1 MLPALRISG
10 YDLQELIHQGT
21 NTVIYRAVSLTN
33 RQPAILKVLNT
44 EYPTLEQITRLK
56 HEYQITAYL
65 DCEHTVKVD
74 RLETHPNCLVL
85 VLEDF
90 GGISLKQWMARAGN
104 ASSSIFAMRD
114 TQSLAGG
121 GPSAAIRTTAV
132 QAATARY
139 QLPIAH
145 FLNIA
150 VQLAKALVFIHQN
163 QIIHKDIKPDNIIIN
178 PETKQVKIADFS
190 IASRLNKET
199 PNLKNPDRL
208 EGTLAYMSPE
218 QTGRMNR
225 GVDYRS
231 DFYSL
236 GVSFYELLTGKLP
249 FRSSE
254 PLQLVHCH
262 IAKQP
267 IPLQELNPKI
277 PEVLAQIVTKLMA
290 KNAED
295 RYQSAAGLLADL
307 ERCQNQIENSGT
319 ISNFIPGQLDAMSQ
333 LLIPQKLYGREEQ
346 IEQLLQA
353 FDRVSDG
360 SGEIVLVGGYSGI
373 GKSALVHEI
382 LRNLTRQRGYLISG
396 KFDQFKRNVPYT
408 CFNQAMRSLVQQIL
422 TESQDR
428 IDLWREKLLQVLE
441 ANAGI
446 AIEAIPELELIL
458 GPQPEVPELGA
469 IESQNRFNRVMQQ
482 FLRAIATA
490 EHPLVMFLDDCQW
503 IDAATVNLYQQ
514 SCLKKIPY
522 LLVIVAYR
530 DNEISP
536 THPFMLANEAMRAA
550 GVPMTAITLQP
561 LAIGR
566 ATQLVAESFN
576 CAAASATPLANL
588 LVEKTDGNP
597 FFLKQMLKYLHHKG
611 WLRFNPQAA
620 HWQWDIKHIER
631 QDISENVVDL
641 MVKRIQSLSTST
653 QRVLQL
659 AACIDNQFSLDLLSV
674 ASGQSWTQTA
684 QDLWEAL
691 QVGLI
696 LPVGNTYR
704 IPQVFE
710 PEELEKLGK
719 TARQVCYKFM
729 HDRVQQ
735 AAYAMIPDAEKA
747 PVHLAIGRL
756 LLHGSSKAQRQERIF
771 DIVNH
776 LNFAGG
782 LICELSQRYELAQL
796 NLQAGKTAKAA
807 SAFETALSFFQS
819 GCNSLPPQ
827 SWEDN
832 YALTWALHFEL
843 GEAEYLNG
851 ENDAALVILDGI
863 LPQTRT
869 LLERCRVN
877 ELKMTCLRMKNDLP
891 AAYRL
896 GIDTLQFLGIEF
908 EAYPDDEYLLREL
921 AKTKRMIGDP
931 LRGLRQRPIADLAD
945 LPEFTDPLQL
955 AAHRILKELFPI
967 AFLTSRNAQ
976 FLCAMKLVQAT
987 IEHGNCR
994 ISAFGYILYAFTL
1007 IVKYGEIEQ
1016 GCEAGELGLNLYE
1029 RWDAKELGAYI
1040 LLVWGALT
1048 LHHIKYIDESKVFIL
1063 KAFNSGLETGAYQ
1076 WSGYAAVN
1084 YLWFSFFGNE
1094 SLQKSAD
1101 IIDEYIPVLEKR
1113 DRNML
1118 AYFFLNKQAI
1128 YQLTCP
1134 ADTAE
1139 NLPSF
1144 IDEQSLLE
1152 FAEASADLT
1161 TSFMVY
1167 LYRLARANWFGE
1179 VDRALEYANIGA
1191 KFLAGAVGTFLSPV
1205 FCFHRAIALAAACT
1219 NASEGDREIYLEQL
1233 NISLEELREFAKNC
1247 PANYQHKY
1255 LAIRAQ
1261 AARLSGQNYEA
1272 SECYDSAI
1280 ALAIEN
1286 GFIQDAALVNELA
1299 ARFYLSQNRL
1309 IFVKNYL
1316 NDARVCYIQWGA
1328 TAKVRQL
1335 EQYYSNLFPEAV
1347 ESRIAATVTA
1357 STSSHANILDLATVI
1372 KASGAIYSEIV
1383 LEKLLKKLLHIILEN
1398 AGAQKGCIILER
1410 EGLLFVEVS
1419 DTNQHDSATFQESM
1433 RVEKSSD
1440 VPISLVKYVART
1452 QQPLVLSDA
1461 SRETIYQA
1469 DTYIQNCQPKSVLCA
1484 PILYQSKLI
1493 GIVYLENNLA
1503 AGAFTRDRLELLQ
1516 LLTAQAAIAIENARL
1531 YAREQHKSRQLAES
1545 LESLQQFQG
1554 EVLQKEQQYRSIFE
1568 TVADGLSLIDLDSGK
1583 VIAANPALCQI
1594 FGYSQ
1599 EEFVHLNPPDYILPE
1614 YLHLFAEFQQTVIKR
1629 QEFNCQAVIQRKD
1642 GTLCDIEI
1650 KSNFFEYGGKPHAL
1664 VINRDISDRKRAE
1677 KALQTSQVQLRQ
1689 KAEDLEAI
1697 LVQLQQTQAQL
1708 VQTEKISQLGQLVA
1722 GVAHEVNNPV
1732 SFISGNLHHAKDYI
1746 SDLISL
1752 VQVYQDNFPEP
1763 GQQVLDEIEAIEL
1776 DYLVEDLP
1784 KMIDSMRLGTE
1795 RIRDIMQSLRN
1806 YSRSD
1811 GIEKKSANIHEGIDT
1826 TLMILSHRLKA
1837 SGDRPAIK
1845 VIKNYGELPNI
1856 ECYPGQLNQ
1865 VFMNLI
1871 ANAIDA
1877 LEESN
1882 LGKTY
1887 KQIESNPN
1895 VITISTSADNSSGK
1909 QINRTVKIRISD
1921 NGIGMSKH
1929 IKEKLFTPFFTT
1941 KAEGKGTGLGLP
1953 ICHDIVTKKH
1963 RGSLEC
1969 FSSPGRGTEF
1979 AIALPVRSI

>member
-10 YDLQELIHQGT
+10 YDLQEIIHQGT
-21 NTVIYRAVSLTN
+21 NTAIYRAVSLTN
-33 RQPAILKVLNT
+33 GQPAILKVLNT

-56 HEYQITAYL
+56 HEYQIAVYL
-65 DCEHTVKVD
+65 DCQYTVKVD

-90 GGISLKQWMARAGN
+90 GGISLKQWMAKAGN
-104 ASSSIFAMRD
+104 ACRISAMCD
-114 TQSLAGG
+114 TKTLAGG
-121 GPSAAIRTTAV
+121 GQSAGIDTTVV
-132 QAATARY
+132 QAATASY
-139 QLPIAH
+139 QLSIAQ

-150 VQLAKALVFIHQN
+150 IQLAKALVFLHQN
-163 QIIHKDIKPDNIIIN
+163 QIIHKDIKPANVIVN
-178 PETKQVKIADFS
+178 AETNRVKLADFS

-225 GVDYRS
+225 DVDYRS

-236 GVSFYELLTGKLP
+236 GVTFYELLTGKLP
-249 FRSSE
+249 FRSTD
-254 PLQLVHCH
+254 PLELVHCH

-267 IPLQELNPKI
+267 IAIPQLNPQI
-277 PEVLAQIVTKLMA
+277 PQVLAEIVEKLMA

-307 ERCQNQIENSGT
+307 ERCQNQIENLGT
-319 ISNFIPGQLDAMSQ
+319 IDNFIPGQLEAMSQ

-346 IEQLLQA
+346 IKQLLQA
-353 FDRVSDG
+353 FDRVSKG
-360 SGEIVLVGGYSGI
+360 SGEIVSVGGYSGI

-382 LRNLTRQRGYLISG
+382 IRNLTRQRGYLVSG
-396 KFDQFKRNVPYT
+396 KFDQLKRNVPYA
-408 CFNQAMRSLVQQIL
+408 CFNQAMRSWVQHIL
-422 TESQDR
+422 TESQSQ
-428 IDLWREKLLQVLE
+428 IDLWREKLLDVLNV
-441 ANAGI
+441 NAKV

-458 GPQPEVPELGA
+458 GPQPDVPELGP

-482 FLRAIATA
+482 FVQAIASA

-503 IDAATVNLYQQ
+503 IDAATVNMYEQN
-514 SCLKKIPY
+514 CLGKMPY

-530 DNEISP
+530 DNEVSP
-536 THPFMLANEAMRAA
+536 MHPFMLANEAIRGA
-550 GVPMTAITLQP
+550 GVPMTAITLKP
-561 LAIGR
+561 LAIDC
-566 ATQLVAESFN
+566 ATQLIAETLS
-576 CAAASATPLANL
+576 CPAETATPLANL
-588 LVEKTDGNP
+588 LLQKTDGNP
-597 FFLKQMLKYLHHKG
+597 FFLKQLLKYLHQKS
-611 WLRFNPQAA
+611 WLRFDPQAA
-620 HWQWDIKHIER
+620 EWQWDIQHIES
-631 QDISENVVDL
+631 QGISENVVDL
-641 MVKRIQSLSTST
+641 MVNKIQILSTAT
-653 QRVLQL
+653 QRILQL
-659 AACIDNQFSLDLLSV
+659 AACIDNQFSLDILSV
-674 ASGQSWTQTA
+674 ASGKSWSQTA

-719 TARQVCYKFM
+719 TAPDVCYKFM

-735 AAYAMIPDAEKA
+735 AAYAMIPDADKES
-747 PVHLAIGRL
+747 VHLAIGRL
-756 LLHGSSKAQRQERIF
+756 LLQGSSEGERQERIF

-776 LNFAGG
+776 LNFARG
-782 LICELSQRYELAQL
+782 LICELNQLYELAEL
-796 NLQAGKTAKAA
+796 NLQAGKTAASA
-807 SAFETALSFFQS
+807 SAFETALTFFQS
-819 GCNSLPPQ
+819 GCNSLPAQ

-832 YALTWALHFEL
+832 YALTWALHLAL

-851 ENDAALVILDGI
+851 KNDEALVIFDLI
-863 LPQTRT
+863 LPKTRT
-869 LLERCRVN
+869 LLERCQVN

-896 GIDTLQFLGIEF
+896 GIETLQLLGIEF
-908 EAYPDDEYLLREL
+908 EAYPDDAYLLREL
-921 AKTKRMIGDP
+921 AKTKAMIGES
-931 LRGLRQRPIADLAD
+931 IADLAD
-945 LPEFTDPLQL
+945 LPTLTDPLQL
-955 AAHRILKELFPI
+955 AAHRILKELYPI
-967 AFLTSRNAQ
+967 AYFTSPNAP

-994 ISAFGYILYAFTL
+994 ISAFGYIVYSFTL
-1007 IVKYGEIEQ
+1007 IVKYGEIDT
-1016 GCEAGELGLNLYE
+1016 GCTVGELGLNLYE
-1029 RWDAKELGAYI
+1029 CWDAKELGACI
-1040 LLVWGALT
+1040 FVTWGALT
-1048 LHHIKYIDESKVFIL
+1048 LHHIKYIDESKLFLI
-1063 KAFNSGLETGAYQ
+1063 KSFNSGLETGAYQ
-1076 WSGYAAVN
+1076 WSGYAAAN
-1084 YLWFSFFGNE
+1084 YLVICFFGNE
-1094 SLQKSAD
+1094 TLQKSAA
-1101 IIDEYIPVLEKR
+1101 IIDEFLPVLEKI

-1118 AYFFLNKQAI
+1118 AYFLLNKQAI

-1134 ADTAE
+1134 ADTAV
-1139 NLPSF
+1139 NPPSF

-1152 FAEASADLT
+1152 LAEASADLGA
-1161 TSFMVY
+1161 SFTVY
-1167 LYRLARANWFGE
+1167 LYRLTVANWFGE
-1179 VDRALEYANIGA
+1179 VDIALEYANIGA
-1191 KFLAGAVGTFLSPV
+1191 EFLAFATGGFSTPV
-1205 FCFHRAIALAAACT
+1205 FRFHRAIALAAAYT
-1219 NASEGDREIYLEQL
+1219 NATEDDRQIYLEQL
-1233 NISLEELREFAKNC
+1233 NIDLEELGEFAKNC
-1247 PANYQHKY
+1247 PANYEHKY
-1255 LAIRAQ
+1255 LAIRAE
-1261 AARLSGQNYEA
+1261 AARLSGQKYEA

-1280 ALAIEN
+1280 ARAIEN
-1286 GFIQDAALVNELA
+1286 RFIQDAALVNELA

-1309 IFVKNYL
+1309 IFAKNYL
-1316 NDARVCYIQWGA
+1316 NDARVCYLQWGA

-1347 ESRIAATVTA
+1347 ESRIAVTLTA
-1357 STSSHANILDLATVI
+1357 STSSHTNILDVATVI
-1372 KASGAIYSEIV
+1372 KAYQAIYSEIV

-1410 EGLLFVEVS
+1410 SGQLFVEVS
-1419 DTNQHDSATFQESM
+1419 DTNENNSATFQES
-1433 RVEKSSD
+1433 RLVEDSCD
-1440 VPISLVKYVART
+1440 LPISIVKYVGIS
-1452 QQPLVLSDA
+1452 QQSLVLSDA
-1461 SRETIYQA
+1461 SIETIYQA

-1503 AGAFTRDRLELLQ
+1503 RGAFTRDRLELLQ

-1531 YAREQHKSRQLAES
+1531 YGREQHKSRQLAES
-1545 LESLQQFQG
+1545 LQSLQQFQV
-1554 EVLQKEQQYRSIFE
+1554 ELLQKEQQYRSIFE
-1568 TVADGLSLIDLDSGK
+1568 TVADGLSLIDLNSGK
-1583 VIAANPALCQI
+1583 VIAANPSLCQI

-1599 EEFVHLNPPDYILPE
+1599 EEFLHLSPPDYMVPE
-1614 YLHLFAEFQQTVIKR
+1614 YLHLFAEFQQTVSR
-1629 QEFNCQAVIQRKD
+1629 HQEFTCQAVIQRKD
-1642 GTLCDIEI
+1642 GTLCDLEV
-1650 KSNFFEYGGKPHAL
+1650 KANFFEYGGQPHAL

-1677 KALQTSQVQLRQ
+1677 TALQTSEAQLRQ

-1697 LVQLQQTQAQL
+1697 LAQLQHTQAQL

-1732 SFISGNLHHAKDYI
+1732 SFISGNLHHATDYI

-1763 GQQVLDEIEAIEL
+1763 GQQVLNEIEAIEL
-1776 DYLVEDLP
+1776 EYLVEDLP
-1784 KMIDSMRLGTE
+1784 KMIESMKLGTD

-1806 YSRSD
+1806 YSRTD

-1837 SGDRPAIK
+1837 SANRPTIK

-1865 VFMNLI
+1865 VFMNLL

-1882 LGKTY
+1882 FGKTY

-1895 VITISTSADNSSGK
+1895 LITISTSVAHSSETVTNS
-1909 QINRTVKIRISD
+1909 TVKIRIVD
-1921 NGIGMSKH
+1921 NGIGMPEH
-1929 IKEKLFTPFFTT
+1929 IKDQLFLPFFTT

-1963 RGSLEC
+1963 GGSLEC
-1969 FSSPGRGTEF
+1969 FSAPGRGTEF
-1979 AIALPVRSI
+1979 AIAIPVRSSSNNND

>member
-21 NTVIYRAVSLTN
+21 NTVIYRAVSLTS

-56 HEYQITAYL
+56 HEYQIAAYL
-65 DCEHTVKVD
+65 DCEHAVKVD

-90 GGISLKQWMARAGN
+90 GGISLKQWMARAQN
-104 ASSSIFAMRD
+104 AASSTSPMLE
-114 TQSLAGG
+114 TQPPDCGQNV
-121 GPSAAIRTTAV
+121 TA
-132 QAATARY
+132 AATAPY
-139 QLPIAH
+139 QLPIAQ
-145 FLNIA
+145 FLNITI
-150 VQLAKALVFIHQN
+150 QLAKALVFLHHN
-163 QIIHKDIKPDNIIIN
+163 QIIHKDIKPANVIIN
-178 PETKQVKIADFS
+178 PETMQVKIADFS

-199 PNLKNPDRL
+199 ARLKNPDRL

-225 GVDYRS
+225 AVDYRS

-236 GVSFYELLTGKLP
+236 GVTFYELLTGKLP
-249 FRSSE
+249 FNSSD
-254 PLQLVHCH
+254 PLELVHCH

-267 IPLQELNPKI
+267 IPLQQLNPQTPQI
-277 PEVLAQIVTKLMA
+277 LAEIAEKLMA

-295 RYQSAAGLLADL
+295 RYHSAAGLLADL
-307 ERCQNQIENSGT
+307 EQCQKQNLSQGT
-319 ISNFIPGQLDAMSQ
+319 ISKFTLGQLDAMSR
-333 LLIPQKLYGREEQ
+333 LLIPQKLYGRETQ
-346 IEQLLQA
+346 IAELLQA
-353 FDRVSDG
+353 FDRASKG

-382 LRNLTRQRGYLISG
+382 LPYLTRQRGYLISG
-396 KFDQFKRNVPYT
+396 KFDQFKRNVPYA
-408 CFNQAMRSLVQQIL
+408 CFNQALRSLVQQIL
-422 TESQDR
+422 TESQSQ
-428 IDLWREKLLQVLE
+428 IELWREKLLDVLD

-446 AIEAIPELELIL
+446 AIEAISELEFIL
-458 GPQPEVPELGA
+458 GPQPDVPELGP

-482 FLRAIATA
+482 FLQAVATA

-503 IDAATVNLYQQ
+503 IDAATVKMYEQNFLE
-514 SCLKKIPY
+514 KIPY

-530 DNEISP
+530 DNEVSP
-536 THPFMLANEAMRAA
+536 THPFMLANETIRAA
-550 GVPMTAITLQP
+550 KVPMTAITLEP
-561 LAIGR
+561 LTINF
-566 ATQLVAESFN
+566 ATQLVAETLN
-576 CAAASATPLANL
+576 CVAEKALPLANF
-588 LVEKTDGNP
+588 LVKRTDGNP
-597 FFLKQMLKYLHHKG
+597 FFLKQTLKYLHQRG

-620 HWQWDIKHIER
+620 EWQWDIKYIER

-641 MVKRIQSLSTST
+641 MVNKIQSLSTAT
-653 QRVLQL
+653 QRILQL
-659 AACIDNQFSLDLLSV
+659 AACTDNQFSLDVLSA
-674 ASGQSWTQTA
+674 ASGQSWTETA

-696 LPVGNTYR
+696 LPVGNSYR

-710 PEELEKLGK
+710 AEELHKLGK
-719 TARQVCYKFM
+719 TAGDVCYKFM

-735 AAYAMIPDAEKA
+735 AACAMIPDAQKA
-747 PVHLAIGRL
+747 PVHLAIGRWL
-756 LLHGSSKAQRQERIF
+756 LLSSSEAQRQERIF

-782 LICELSQRYELAQL
+782 LICESNEKYELAEL
-796 NLQAGKTAKAA
+796 NLQAGKTAKAT

-819 GCNSLPPQ
+819 GCNILPAE

-832 YALTWALHFEL
+832 YELTWALYFQL

-851 ENDAALVILDGI
+851 KNDEGLAILDLI
-863 LPQTRT
+863 LPRTRT
-869 LLERCRVN
+869 LLEQCRVN
-877 ELKMTCLRMKNDLP
+877 ELKMICLRMKNDLR
-891 AAYRL
+891 AAYQL
-896 GIDTLQFLGIEF
+896 GIETLSSLGIEF
-908 EAYPDDEYLLREL
+908 EPYPDDEYLLREL
-921 AKTKRMIGDP
+921 AKTKEMIGES
-931 LRGLRQRPIADLAD
+931 IADLAN
-945 LPEFTDPLQL
+945 LPTLTDPLQL
-955 AAHRILKELFPI
+955 FAHRILKEIFPL
-967 AFLTSRNAQ
+967 AFLTNSNAH

-987 IEHGNCR
+987 VEHGNCR
-994 ISAFGYILYAFTL
+994 ISAFGYVLYAFTL
-1007 IVKYGEIEQ
+1007 IVKYGEIEA
-1016 GCEAGELGLNLYE
+1016 GLVAGELGLNLYK

-1040 LLVWGALT
+1040 LQTWGALT
-1048 LHHIKYIDESKVFIL
+1048 LHHIKYIDECKLFII
-1063 KAFNSGLETGAYQ
+1063 KAFNIGLQTGAYQ
-1076 WSGYAAVN
+1076 WSGYAATN
-1084 YLWFSFFGNE
+1084 YLVIAFFGNE
-1094 SLQKSAD
+1094 SLQKTAET
-1101 IIDEYIPVLEKR
+1101 IDQFIPVLAKI

-1118 AYFFLNKQAI
+1118 AYFLLNKSAI

-1134 ADTAE
+1134 AESAE
-1139 NLPSF
+1139 NPPNF

-1152 FAEASADLT
+1152 FAEASADFTTAFTVYIYKLT
-1161 TSFMVY
+1161 
-1167 LYRLARANWFGE
+1167 AANWFGE
-1179 VDRALEYANIGA
+1179 VDRALEYANTGV
-1191 KFLAGAVGTFLSPV
+1191 KFLAAVAGTFLSPV
-1205 FCFHRAIALAAACT
+1205 FRFHRALALAAAWT
-1219 NASEGDREIYLEQL
+1219 NASEGDRQLYLKQL
-1233 NISLEELREFAKNC
+1233 SISLEELGEFAKNC

-1255 LAIRAQ
+1255 LAIRAE
-1261 AARLSGQNYEA
+1261 AARLSGQKYEA
-1272 SECYDSAI
+1272 AECYDSAI

-1316 NDARVCYIQWGA
+1316 SNARVCYIQWGA

-1335 EQYYSNLFPEAV
+1335 EQYYGNLFPEAV

-1372 KASGAIYSEIV
+1372 KASQAIYSEIV

-1398 AGAQKGCIILER
+1398 AGAQKGCILLER
-1410 EGLLFVEVS
+1410 NGQLFVEVS
-1419 DTNQHDSATFQESM
+1419 DTVHHDSAIFQESM
-1433 RVEKSSD
+1433 LVENSAD
-1440 VPISLVKYVART
+1440 IPISIVKYVATT

-1461 SRETIYQA
+1461 AKETIYQS
-1469 DTYIQNCQPKSVLCA
+1469 DIYIQNCQPKSILCG
-1484 PILYQSKLI
+1484 PILYQNKLI

-1503 AGAFTRDRLELLQ
+1503 TKAFTRDRLELLQ

-1531 YAREQHKSRQLAES
+1531 YAQEQHKSRQLAES
-1545 LESLQQFQG
+1545 LQSLQQSQV
-1554 EVLQKEQQYRSIFE
+1554 ELIQKEQEYRSIFE
-1568 TVADGLSLIDLDSGK
+1568 TVGDGLSLIDLQTGK
-1583 VIAANPALCQI
+1583 VVGSNPALSQI

-1599 EEFVHLNPPDYILPE
+1599 EEFVQLNPPDYLLPE
-1614 YLHLFAEFQQTVIKR
+1614 YLHLFAEFQQTVSR
-1629 QEFNCQAVIQRKD
+1629 REQFTCQAVIQRKD
-1642 GTLCDIEI
+1642 GTLCDLEI

-1664 VINRDISDRKRAE
+1664 VINRDISARKRAE
-1677 KALQTSQVQLRQ
+1677 TALQTSEVQLRQ

-1746 SDLISL
+1746 SDLINL

-1776 DYLVEDLP
+1776 EYLVEDLP
-1784 KMIDSMRLGTE
+1784 KMIDSMKLGTE
-1795 RIRDIMQSLRN
+1795 RISDIMQSLRN
-1806 YSRSD
+1806 YSRTD
-1811 GIEKKSANIHEGIDT
+1811 GIEKKPANIHERIDT

-1837 SGDRPAIK
+1837 SSDRPAIK
-1845 VIKNYGELPNI
+1845 VIKNYGELPNV

-1882 LGKTY
+1882 FGKTY

-1895 VITISTSADNSSGK
+1895 AITISTSVTNSTGK
-1909 QINRTVKIRISD
+1909 PTNRLVKIRIAD

-1929 IKEKLFTPFFTT
+1929 IKEKLFSPFFTT

-1963 RGSLEC
+1963 GGSLEC
-1969 FSSPGRGTEF
+1969 FSWPGRGTEF
-1979 AIALPVRSI
+1979 AIALPVHSIFSNNN

>member
-56 HEYQITAYL
+56 HEYQIAVNL
-65 DCEHTVKVD
+65 DCEHAVKVD

-90 GGISLKQWMARAGN
+90 GGVSLKQLMARAQN
-104 ASSSIFAMRD
+104 AASS
-114 TQSLAGG
+114 TNV
-121 GPSAAIRTTAV
+121 TA
-132 QAATARY
+132 AATAPY
-139 QLPIAH
+139 QLPIAQ

-150 VQLAKALVFIHQN
+150 IQLAKALIFLHQN
-163 QIIHKDIKPDNIIIN
+163 QIIHKDIKPANIIIN
-178 PETKQVKIADFS
+178 SETNQVKLADFS

-199 PNLKNPDRL
+199 QHLKNPDRL

-225 GVDYRS
+225 AVDYRS

-236 GVSFYELLTGKLP
+236 GVTFYELLTGKLP
-249 FRSSE
+249 FDSSD
-254 PLQLVHCH
+254 PLELVHCH

-267 IPLQELNPKI
+267 IPLQQLNPQI
-277 PEVLAQIVTKLMA
+277 PQIFAEIAEKLMA

-307 ERCQNQIENSGT
+307 ENCQKQNLSEAT
-319 ISNFIPGQLDAMSQ
+319 ISQFILGQLDAMSR
-333 LLIPQKLYGREEQ
+333 LLIPQKLYGREKQ
-346 IEQLLQA
+346 IAQLLQA
-353 FDRVSDG
+353 FDRASNG

-396 KFDQFKRNVPYT
+396 KFDQFKRNVPYA

-422 TESQDR
+422 TESQSQ
-428 IDLWREKLLQVLE
+428 IELWRETLLDVLD

-446 AIEAIPELELIL
+446 AIEAIPELEFIL
-458 GPQPEVPELGA
+458 GPQPDVPELGP

-482 FLRAIATA
+482 FLQAIATA

-503 IDAATVNLYQQ
+503 IDAATVKMYEQN
-514 SCLKKIPY
+514 CLEKIPY

-530 DNEISP
+530 DNEVSP
-536 THPFMLANEAMRAA
+536 THPFMLANETIRAA
-550 GVPMTAITLQP
+550 GVPMTAITLEP
-561 LAIGR
+561 LTINF
-566 ATQLVAESFN
+566 ATQLVAETLN
-576 CAAASATPLANL
+576 CAAETALPLANL
-588 LVEKTDGNP
+588 LVKKTDGNP
-597 FFLKQMLKYLHHKG
+597 FFLKQTLKYLHQKS
-611 WLRFNPQAA
+611 WLRFDPQAA
-620 HWQWDIKHIER
+620 EWQWDIKYIER
-631 QDISENVVDL
+631 QNISENVVDL
-641 MVKRIQSLSTST
+641 MVDKIQTLSTAT
-653 QRVLQL
+653 QKILQL
-659 AACIDNQFSLDLLSV
+659 AACIDNQFSLDVLSV
-674 ASGQSWTQTA
+674 ASGQSWTETA

-696 LPVGNTYR
+696 LPVDNSYR

-710 PEELEKLGK
+710 AQELNKLGE
-719 TARQVCYKFM
+719 TAGDVCYKFM

-735 AAYAMIPDAEKA
+735 AACAMIPDVQKA

-756 LLHGSSKAQRQERIF
+756 LLHRSTAAQREERIF

-782 LICELSQRYELAQL
+782 LICELNEKYELAQL

-819 GCNSLPPQ
+819 GCNCLPAQ

-832 YALTWALHFEL
+832 YELTLALYFEL

-851 ENDAALVILDGI
+851 KNDEGLEILDGI
-863 LPQTRT
+863 LPRTRT
-869 LLERCRVN
+869 LLERCKIN
-877 ELKMTCLRMKNDLP
+877 ELKMICLRMKNDLP
-891 AAYRL
+891 AAYQL
-896 GIDTLQFLGIEF
+896 GIETLQLLGIEF
-908 EAYPDDEYLLREL
+908 EAYPDDGYLLREL
-921 AKTKRMIGDP
+921 AKTKEMIGES
-931 LRGLRQRPIADLAD
+931 IADLAD
-945 LPEFTDPLQL
+945 LPTLTDPLQL

-967 AFLTSRNAQ
+967 AFLTNSNAN
-976 FLCAMKLVQAT
+976 FLCGMKLVQAT

-994 ISAFGYILYAFTL
+994 ISALGYILYAFTL
-1007 IVKYGEIEQ
+1007 IVKYGEIEA
-1016 GCEAGELGLNLYE
+1016 GLAAGELGLTLYK

-1040 LLVWGALT
+1040 LHMWGAFT
-1048 LHHIKYIDESKVFIL
+1048 LHRIKYIDESKVFIL

-1084 YLWFSFFGNE
+1084 CLWLSFFGNE
-1094 SLQKSAD
+1094 SLQKTTAVV
-1101 IIDEYIPVLEKR
+1101 EKFLPVLQKI

-1118 AYFFLNKQAI
+1118 AVFQLNKSAI
-1128 YQLTCP
+1128 FQLTC
-1134 ADTAE
+1134 AAESAE
-1139 NLPSF
+1139 NSPIF
-1144 IDEQSLLE
+1144 IDEESLLE

-1167 LYRLARANWFGE
+1167 LYRLTVANWFGE

-1191 KFLAGAVGTFLSPV
+1191 KFLPGVAGTFLSPV
-1205 FCFHRAIALAAACT
+1205 FCFHRAVALAAACT
-1219 NASEGDREIYLEQL
+1219 DASSEDDRQLYLEQF
-1233 NISLEELREFAKNC
+1233 NICLEELREFAKNC

-1255 LAIRAQ
+1255 LAIRAE
-1261 AARLSGQNYEA
+1261 AARLSGQKYEA
-1272 SECYDSAI
+1272 AECYDSAI

-1316 NDARVCYIQWGA
+1316 SNARVCYIQWGA

-1335 EQYYSNLFPEAV
+1335 EQYYGNLFPEAV

-1372 KASGAIYSEIV
+1372 KASQAIYSEIV

-1410 EGLLFVEVS
+1410 NGQLFVEVS
-1419 DTNQHDSATFQESM
+1419 DTIQQESAIFQESM
-1433 RVEKSSD
+1433 LVENSAD
-1440 VPISLVKYVART
+1440 IPISIVKYVGIT
-1452 QQPLVLSDA
+1452 QQILVLSHA
-1461 SRETIYQA
+1461 AKETIYQS
-1469 DTYIQNCQPKSVLCA
+1469 DIYIQNYQPKSILCA
-1484 PILYQSKLI
+1484 PILYQTKLI

-1503 AGAFTRDRLELLQ
+1503 TGAFTRDRLELLQ
-1516 LLTAQAAIAIENARL
+1516 LLTAQAAIAIENARI
-1531 YAREQHKSRQLAES
+1531 YAQEQHKSRELAES
-1545 LESLQQFQG
+1545 LENLQQSQV
-1554 EVLQKEQQYRSIFE
+1554 EIVQKEQEYRSIFE
-1568 TVADGLSLIDLDSGK
+1568 AIADGLSLIDLQTGK
-1583 VIAANPALCQI
+1583 VIAANPALSQI
-1594 FGYSQ
+1594 FGYSEQ
-1599 EEFVHLNPPDYILPE
+1599 EFVQLNPPDYILPE
-1614 YLHLFAEFQQTVIKR
+1614 YLPLFAEFQQTVSR
-1629 QEFNCQAVIQRKD
+1629 REEFTCQAVIQRKN
-1642 GTLCDIEI
+1642 GTLCDIEV
-1650 KSNFFEYGGKPHAL
+1650 KGNFLEYGGQPHGL

-1677 KALQTSQVQLRQ
+1677 KALQTSEAQLRQ

-1746 SDLISL
+1746 SDLINL

-1763 GQQVLDEIEAIEL
+1763 GQQILDEIEAIEL
-1776 DYLVEDLP
+1776 EYLVEDLP
-1784 KMIDSMRLGTE
+1784 KMIDSM
-1795 RIRDIMQSLRN
+1795 
-1806 YSRSD
+1806 
-1811 GIEKKSANIHEGIDT
+1811 
-1826 TLMILSHRLKA
+1826 
-1837 SGDRPAIK
+1837 
-1845 VIKNYGELPNI
+1845 
-1856 ECYPGQLNQ
+1856 
-1865 VFMNLI
+1865 
-1871 ANAIDA
+1871 
-1877 LEESN
+1877 
-1882 LGKTY
+1882 
-1887 KQIESNPN
+1887 
-1895 VITISTSADNSSGK
+1895 
-1909 QINRTVKIRISD
+1909 
-1921 NGIGMSKH
+1921 
-1929 IKEKLFTPFFTT
+1929 
-1941 KAEGKGTGLGLP
+1941 
-1953 ICHDIVTKKH
+1953 
-1963 RGSLEC
+1963 
-1969 FSSPGRGTEF
+1969 
-1979 AIALPVRSI
+1979 

>member
-21 NTVIYRAVSLTN
+21 NTVIYRAVSIAN

-56 HEYQITAYL
+56 HEYQITVYL
-65 DCEHTVKVD
+65 DCQYTVKVD

-90 GGISLKQWMARAGN
+90 GGLSLKQWIAQ
-104 ASSSIFAMRD
+104 
-114 TQSLAGG
+114 TE
-121 GPSAAIRTTAV
+121 SALSV
-132 QAATARY
+132 ARY
-139 QLPIAH
+139 QLPIAQ

-150 VQLAKALVFIHQN
+150 IQLAKALVFLHQN
-163 QIIHKDIKPDNIIIN
+163 QIIHKDIKPANIIIN
-178 PETKQVKIADFS
+178 SETNQVKLADFS

-199 PNLKNPDRL
+199 ANLKNPDRL

-225 GVDYRS
+225 AVDYRS

-249 FRSSE
+249 FRSTD
-254 PLQLVHCH
+254 PLELVHCH

-267 IPLQELNPKI
+267 IPIQQLNPQI
-277 PEVLAQIVTKLMA
+277 PQVLAEIAEKLMA

-307 ERCQNQIENSGT
+307 ERCQNQNLIEGT
-319 ISNFIPGQLDAMSQ
+319 VSNFIPGQLDAMSQ
-333 LLIPQKLYGREEQ
+333 LLIPQKLYGREAQ
-346 IEQLLQA
+346 IEQLLQV
-353 FDRVSDG
+353 FERVSKG
-360 SGEIVLVGGYSGI
+360 SGEIVSVGGYSGI

-382 LRNLTRQRGYLISG
+382 LRNLTRQRGYLVSG

-422 TESQDR
+422 TESQAQ
-428 IDLWREKLLQVLE
+428 IELWREKLLQVLDV
-441 ANAGI
+441 NAKV

-458 GPQPEVPELGA
+458 GLQPDVPELGP
-469 IESQNRFNRVMQQ
+469 IESQKRFNRVMQQ
-482 FLRAIATA
+482 LIQAIATA

-503 IDAATVNLYQQ
+503 IDAATVNLYEEN
-514 SCLKKIPY
+514 CLEKIPY

-530 DNEISP
+530 DNEVSP
-536 THPFMLANEAMRAA
+536 THPFMLANEAIRAA
-550 GVPMTAITLQP
+550 GIPMTAITLEP
-561 LAIGR
+561 LTIDSAI
-566 ATQLVAESFN
+566 QLIAETLR
-576 CAAASATPLANL
+576 CAAETASPLANL
-588 LVEKTDGNP
+588 LVQKTDGNP
-597 FFLKQMLKYLHHKG
+597 FFLKQLVKYLHQKG
-611 WLRFNPQAA
+611 WLRFDPQAA
-620 HWQWDIKHIER
+620 DWQWDLKYIEG
-631 QDISENVVDL
+631 QDISENIVDL
-641 MVKRIQSLSTST
+641 MVNKIQNLSTAT
-653 QRVLQL
+653 QRILQL
-659 AACIDNQFSLDLLSV
+659 AACINNQFSLDVLSV
-674 ASGQSWTQTA
+674 ASGQIWTQTA

-696 LPVGNTYR
+696 LPVGNSYR

-710 PEELEKLGK
+710 PEELDKLGK
-719 TARQVCYKFM
+719 TPEDVCYKFM

-735 AAYAMIPDAEKA
+735 AAYAMIPDAEKE

-756 LLHGSSKAQRQERIF
+756 LLHRSTAAQREERIF

-782 LICELSQRYELAQL
+782 LICELNEKYELAEL

-819 GCNSLPPQ
+819 GCNCLPAE

-832 YALTWALHFEL
+832 YVLTLALYFEL
-843 GEAEYLNG
+843 GEAVYLNG
-851 ENDAALVILDGI
+851 KNDEALAILDFI
-863 LPQTRT
+863 LPRTQTF
-869 LLERCRVN
+869 LERCRIN

-891 AAYRL
+891 AAYQL
-896 GIDTLQFLGIEF
+896 GIETLQLLGIEF
-908 EAYPDDEYLLREL
+908 EAYPDDGYLLREL
-921 AKTKRMIGDP
+921 AKTKEMIGES
-931 LRGLRQRPIADLAD
+931 IVDLAD
-945 LPEFTDPLQL
+945 LPTLTDPLQL
-955 AAHRILKELFPI
+955 AAHRILKELYPI
-967 AFLTSRNAQ
+967 AFFTSPNAR

-994 ISAFGYILYAFTL
+994 ISAFGYILYSLTL
-1007 IVKYGEIEQ
+1007 IVKYREM
-1016 GCEAGELGLNLYE
+1016 EAGYEAGKLSLNLYE
-1029 RWDAKELGAYI
+1029 RWDISELGACI
-1040 LLVWGALT
+1040 LHIWADSM
-1048 LHHIKYIDESKVFIL
+1048 HHNKYIDDCKVVML
-1063 KAFNSGLETGAYQ
+1063 KAFNIGLETGAYQ
-1076 WSGYAAVN
+1076 WSGAAAAD
-1084 YLWFSFFGNE
+1084 YLVVTFFGND
-1094 SLQKSAD
+1094 SLQRSAE
-1101 IIDEYIPVLEKR
+1101 IIDEFIPILEKI
-1113 DRNML
+1113 DPNMI

-1128 YQLTCP
+1128 YQLTCT
-1134 ADTAE
+1134 AETAE
-1139 NLPSF
+1139 NPPTF
-1144 IDEQSLLE
+1144 IDEAQLLK
-1152 FAEASADLT
+1152 FAESSADLI
-1161 TSFMVY
+1161 TSFVVY
-1167 LYRLARANWFGE
+1167 LYKLTIANWFGE
-1179 VDRALEYANIGA
+1179 VDRALEYANIGV
-1191 KFLAGAVGTFLSPV
+1191 KFLPSVAGVFVSPV
-1205 FCFHRAIALAAACT
+1205 FRFHRAIALAAACT
-1219 NASEGDREIYLEQL
+1219 DAREGDRQLYLEQL
-1233 NISLEELREFAKNC
+1233 NICLEELREYAQNC

-1255 LAIRAQ
+1255 LAIRAEV
-1261 AARLSGQNYEA
+1261 ARLSGQKHEA

-1280 ALAIEN
+1280 ALAMEN

-1309 IFVKNYL
+1309 IFVKSYL
-1316 NDARVCYIQWGA
+1316 NDARVCYLQWGA

-1335 EQYYSNLFPEAV
+1335 EQYYANLFPEAV

-1372 KASGAIYSEIV
+1372 KASQVIYSEIV

-1410 EGLLFVEVS
+1410 DGKLFVEVS
-1419 DTNQHDSATFQESM
+1419 DTNLHDSATFQESM
-1433 RVEKSSD
+1433 LVEKSSD
-1440 VPISLVKYVART
+1440 IPISIVKYVGIT

-1461 SRETIYQA
+1461 SQETMYQS
-1469 DTYIQNCQPKSVLCA
+1469 DTYIQNCQPKSILCA

-1503 AGAFTRDRLELLQ
+1503 SGAFTRDRLELLQ
-1516 LLTAQAAIAIENARL
+1516 LLTAQAAIAIENARI

-1545 LESLQQFQG
+1545 LENLQQFQV
-1554 EVLQKEQQYRSIFE
+1554 ELVQKEQQYRSIFE

-1583 VIAANPALCQI
+1583 VIATNPALCQI

-1599 EEFVHLNPPDYILPE
+1599 EEFVHLTPPDYVLPQ
-1614 YLHLFAEFQQTVIKR
+1614 YLHLFAEFQQTVSKR
-1629 QEFNCQAVIQRKD
+1629 QEFTCQAVIKRKD
-1642 GTLCDIEI
+1642 GTLCDLEI
-1650 KSNFFEYGGKPHAL
+1650 KANFFEYGGQAHAL

-1677 KALQTSQVQLRQ
+1677 TALQTSETQLRQ

-1697 LVQLQQTQAQL
+1697 LIQLQQTQAQL

-1732 SFISGNLHHAKDYI
+1732 SFISGNLHHAKDYV

-1752 VQVYQDNFPEP
+1752 VQVYQDNFPDP
-1763 GQQVLDEIEAIEL
+1763 GQQVLDEIEAIEFE
-1776 DYLVEDLP
+1776 YLVEDLP
-1784 KMIDSMRLGTE
+1784 KMIDSMKLGTD

-1806 YSRSD
+1806 YSRTD

-1837 SGDRPAIK
+1837 NSHRPTIQ

-1882 LGKTY
+1882 FGKTY

-1895 VITISTSADNSSGK
+1895 VITISTSVDNSSGK
-1909 QINRTVKIRISD
+1909 PTNGTVKIRIAD
-1921 NGIGMSKH
+1921 NGFGMQKH
-1929 IKEKLFTPFFTT
+1929 IKAKLFTPFFTT

-1963 RGSLEC
+1963 GGSLEC
-1969 FSSPGRGTEF
+1969 VSAPGMGTEF
-1979 AIALPVRSI
+1979 AIGIPARSISINEK

>member
-1 MLPALRISG
+1 MLPALKISG

-56 HEYQITAYL
+56 HEYQIAVNL
-65 DCEHTVKVD
+65 DCQYTVKVD

-90 GGISLKQWMARAGN
+90 GGLSLKQWIAQ
-104 ASSSIFAMRD
+104 
-114 TQSLAGG
+114 TE
-121 GPSAAIRTTAV
+121 SALCV
-132 QAATARY
+132 ARY
-139 QLPIAH
+139 QLPIAQ

-150 VQLAKALVFIHQN
+150 IQLAKALVFLHQN
-163 QIIHKDIKPDNIIIN
+163 QIIHKDIKPANVIIN
-178 PETKQVKIADFS
+178 PEKNQVKLADFS

-199 PNLKNPDRL
+199 PHLKNPDRL

-249 FRSSE
+249 FRSSD
-254 PLQLVHCH
+254 PLELVHCH

-267 IPLQELNPKI
+267 ISIQQLNPQI
-277 PEVLAQIVTKLMA
+277 PQVLAEIVERLMA

-307 ERCQNQIENSGT
+307 ERCQNQNLIEGT
-319 ISNFIPGQLDAMSQ
+319 VSNFIPGQLDAMSQ

-346 IEQLLQA
+346 IEQLLQV
-353 FDRVSDG
+353 FDRVSKG
-360 SGEIVLVGGYSGI
+360 SGEIVSVGGYSGI

-408 CFNQAMRSLVQQIL
+408 CFNQAMRNLVQQIL
-422 TESQDR
+422 TESQTQ
-428 IDLWREKLLQVLE
+428 IELWRGKLLDVLDV
-441 ANAGI
+441 NAKI

-458 GPQPEVPELGA
+458 GPQPDVPELGP
-469 IESQNRFNRVMQQ
+469 IESQKRFNRVMQQ
-482 FLRAIATA
+482 FVQAIATA

-503 IDAATVNLYQQ
+503 IDTATVNLYEQN
-514 SCLKKIPY
+514 CLKKIPY

-530 DNEISP
+530 DNEVSP
-536 THPFMLANEAMRAA
+536 THPFMLANEAIRAA
-550 GVPMTAITLQP
+550 GVPMTAITLEP
-561 LAIGR
+561 LTIGR
-566 ATQLVAESFN
+566 ATQLIAETLS
-576 CAAASATPLANL
+576 CAAETATPLANL
-588 LVEKTDGNP
+588 LVKKTNGNP
-597 FFLKQMLKYLHHKG
+597 FFLKQMLKYLHQEGFLK
-611 WLRFNPQAA
+611 FNLQAA
-620 HWQWDIKHIER
+620 EWQWDIKHIER
-631 QDISENVVDL
+631 QEISENVVEL
-641 MVKRIQSLSTST
+641 MVKKIQILSTAT
-653 QRVLQL
+653 QRILQI
-659 AACIDNQFSLDLLSV
+659 AACIDNLFSLDMLSV
-674 ASGQSWTQTA
+674 ASEQSWTKTA

-696 LPVGNTYR
+696 LPVGDAYR

-710 PEELEKLGK
+710 PEELKKLGI
-719 TARQVCYKFM
+719 TAGDVCYKFM

-735 AAYAMIPDAEKA
+735 AAYAMIPDAQKEL
-747 PVHLAIGRL
+747 VHLAIGRL
-756 LLHGSSKAQRQERIF
+756 LLHRSTASQRQERIF

-782 LICELSQRYELAQL
+782 LICELNEKYELADL

-819 GCNSLPPQ
+819 GCNCLPAQ

-832 YALTWALHFEL
+832 YALTLALYFEL

-851 ENDAALVILDGI
+851 KNDEALAILDFI
-863 LPQTRT
+863 LPQTKT
-869 LLERCRVN
+869 LLERCRIN

-896 GIDTLQFLGIEF
+896 GIETLQLLGIEF
-908 EAYPDDEYLLREL
+908 EAYPDDAYLLREL
-921 AKTKRMIGDP
+921 AKTKEMIG
-931 LRGLRQRPIADLAD
+931 GSIANLAH
-945 LPEFTDPLQL
+945 LPTLTDPLQL
-955 AAHRILKELFPI
+955 AAHRILKELYPI
-967 AFLTSRNAQ
+967 AYFTSPNAQ
-976 FLCAMKLVQAT
+976 FLCAIELVQAT

-994 ISAFGYILYAFTL
+994 SSAFGYIVYAFTL
-1007 IVKYGEIEQ
+1007 IVKYGEIEA
-1016 GCEAGELGLNLYE
+1016 GLAAGELGLTLYE

-1040 LLVWGALT
+1040 FQVWGALT
-1048 LHHIKYIDESKVFIL
+1048 LHYIKHIDESKVFIL
-1063 KAFNSGLETGAYQ
+1063 KAFNIGLETGAYQ

-1084 YLWFSFFGNE
+1084 CLWLSFFGNE
-1094 SLQKSAD
+1094 SLQRTAAVV
-1101 IIDEYIPVLEKR
+1101 EEFIPVLEKI

-1118 AYFFLNKQAI
+1118 AFFMLNKSAI
-1128 YQLTCP
+1128 YQLTCVP
-1134 ADTAE
+1134 ESAE
-1139 NLPSF
+1139 NSPTF
-1144 IDEQSLLE
+1144 IDEESLLE

-1167 LYRLARANWFGE
+1167 LYRLTVANWFCE

-1191 KFLAGAVGTFLSPV
+1191 KFLPGVAGTFLSPV
-1205 FCFHRAIALAAACT
+1205 FCFHRAIALAATCT
-1219 NASEGDREIYLEQL
+1219 NASEGENRQIYLEQL

-1255 LAIRAQ
+1255 LAIRAEM
-1261 AARLSGQNYEA
+1261 ARLSGQKYEA
-1272 SECYDSAI
+1272 AECYDSAI

-1286 GFIQDAALVNELA
+1286 RFIQDAALVNELA

-1335 EQYYSNLFPEAV
+1335 EQYYGNLFPEAV
-1347 ESRIAATVTA
+1347 ESRIAATITA

-1410 EGLLFVEVS
+1410 DGQLFVEVS
-1419 DTNQHDSATFQESM
+1419 DTNRMTSAIFQDSMLLEN
-1433 RVEKSSD
+1433 SSD
-1440 VPISLVKYVART
+1440 IPISIVKYVGIT

-1461 SRETIYQA
+1461 SQEIMYQS
-1469 DTYIQNCQPKSVLCA
+1469 DIYIQNYQPKSILCA

-1503 AGAFTRDRLELLQ
+1503 IGAFTRDRLELLQ

-1531 YAREQHKSRQLAES
+1531 YAREQHKSRQLTES
-1545 LESLQQFQG
+1545 LETLQQFQV
-1554 EVLQKEQQYRSIFE
+1554 ELVQKEQQYRSIFE
-1568 TVADGLSLIDLDSGK
+1568 TVADGLSLMELETGK
-1583 VIAANPALCQI
+1583 VIATNPALCQI

-1599 EEFVHLNPPDYILPE
+1599 EEFLHLSPADYTVPE
-1614 YLHLFAEFQQTVIKR
+1614 YLHLFAEFQQTVSKR
-1629 QEFNCQAVIQRKD
+1629 QEFTCQTVIKRKD
-1642 GTLCDIEI
+1642 GTLCDIEV
-1650 KSNFFEYGGKPHAL
+1650 KSNFFEYDGQPHAL

-1677 KALQTSQVQLRQ
+1677 TALQTSESQLRQ

-1752 VQVYQDNFPEP
+1752 VQVYQDNFPDP
-1763 GQQVLDEIEAIEL
+1763 GQQVLDEIEAIEFE
-1776 DYLVEDLP
+1776 YLVEDLP
-1784 KMIDSMRLGTE
+1784 KMIDSMKLGTD

-1806 YSRSD
+1806 YSRTD
-1811 GIEKKSANIHEGIDT
+1811 GIEKKPANIHEGIDT

-1837 SGDRPAIK
+1837 NSDRPTIK

-1882 LGKTY
+1882 FGKTY

-1895 VITISTSADNSSGK
+1895 VITISTSVANSSEK
-1909 QINRTVKIRISD
+1909 LENDTVKIRIAD
-1921 NGIGMSKH
+1921 NGFGMQKH
-1929 IKEKLFTPFFTT
+1929 IKDQLFTPFFTT

-1953 ICHDIVTKKH
+1953 ICHDIITKKH

-1969 FSSPGRGTEF
+1969 VSAPGMGTEF
-1979 AIALPVRSI
+1979 AIAIPVRSSSTNEK

>member
-1 MLPALRISG
+1 MLPALRIAS

-21 NTVIYRAVSLTN
+21 NTAIYRAVSIAN
-33 RQPAILKVLNT
+33 RLPAILKVLNT

-74 RLETHPNCLVL
+74 RLEIHPNCLVL
-85 VLEDF
+85 ILEDF
-90 GGISLKQWMARAGN
+90 GGISLKQWMAKAGN
-104 ASSSIFAMRD
+104 AGRISATHE
-114 TQSLAGG
+114 TQPLADGG
-121 GPSAAIRTTAV
+121 ESAAIRTTV
-132 QAATARY
+132 VEAATARY
-139 QLPIAH
+139 QLPIAQ

-150 VQLAKALVFIHQN
+150 IQLAKALVFLHQN
-163 QIIHKDIKPDNIIIN
+163 QIIHKDIKPANVIIN
-178 PETKQVKIADFS
+178 PETMQVKLADFS

-225 GVDYRS
+225 AVDYRS

-236 GVSFYELLTGKLP
+236 GVTFYELLTGKLP
-249 FRSSE
+249 FTSNE
-254 PLQLVHCH
+254 PLELVHCH

-267 IPLQELNPKI
+267 IPLQELNPQI
-277 PEVLAQIVTKLMA
+277 PPVLAEIAEKLMA

-295 RYQSAAGLLADL
+295 RYQTATGLLADL
-307 ERCQNQIENSGT
+307 ERCQNQIEDSGK

-333 LLIPQKLYGREEQ
+333 LLIPQKLYGREKQ
-346 IEQLLQA
+346 ITQLLQA
-353 FDRVSDG
+353 FDRASKG
-360 SGEIVLVGGYSGI
+360 SSEIVLVGGYSGI

-382 LRNLTRQRGYLISG
+382 LRNLTRQRGYLVSG
-396 KFDQFKRNVPYT
+396 KFDQFKRNVPYA

-422 TESQDR
+422 TESQAQ
-428 IDLWREKLLQVLE
+428 IESWREKMLRVLD
-441 ANAGI
+441 ANARI
-446 AIEAIPELELIL
+446 AIEVIPELELIL
-458 GPQPEVPELGA
+458 GPQPDVAQLGA

-482 FLRAIATA
+482 LLQAIATA

-514 SCLKKIPY
+514 NGLAKIPY

-530 DNEISP
+530 DNEVSP
-536 THPFMLANEAMRAA
+536 THPLMLANEAIRAA
-550 GVPMTAITLQP
+550 GIPITAITLEP
-561 LAIGR
+561 LAIGS
-566 ATQLVAESFN
+566 AIQLIAETLR
-576 CAAASATPLANL
+576 CAAETASPLANL
-588 LVEKTDGNP
+588 LVQKTDGNP
-597 FFLKQMLKYLHHKG
+597 FFFKQMLKYLHQKG
-611 WLRFNPQAA
+611 WLRFHPQAA
-620 HWQWDIKHIER
+620 EWQWDIKHIQR

-641 MVKRIQSLSTST
+641 MVNKIKTLSTAT
-653 QRVLQL
+653 QRILQL
-659 AACIDNQFSLDLLSV
+659 AACTDNQFSLDVLSV

-696 LPVGNTYR
+696 LPVGNSYR

-710 PEELEKLGK
+710 PEELEKLGI
-719 TARQVCYKFM
+719 TAGDVCYKFM

-735 AAYAMIPDAEKA
+735 AAYAMIPDAQKE

-756 LLHGSSKAQRQERIF
+756 LLHRSTASQRQERIF

-782 LICELSQRYELAQL
+782 LISELSEKYELAEL

-819 GCNSLPPQ
+819 GCNCLSAQ

-832 YALTWALHFEL
+832 YALTWALYFEL

-851 ENDAALVILDGI
+851 KNDEALAILDFI
-863 LPQTRT
+863 LPPTQT
-869 LLERCRVN
+869 LLERCRIN

-891 AAYRL
+891 AAYQL
-896 GIDTLQFLGIEF
+896 GIETLQLLGIEF
-908 EAYPDDEYLLREL
+908 EADPDDGYLLREL
-921 AKTKRMIGDP
+921 AKTKEMIG
-931 LRGLRQRPIADLAD
+931 GSIANLAD
-945 LPEFTDPLQL
+945 LPELTDPLQL
-955 AAHRILKELFPI
+955 AAHRILKELYPI
-967 AFLTSRNAQ
+967 AYFTSPNAQ
-976 FLCAMKLVQAT
+976 FLCAMKFVQAT

-994 ISAFGYILYAFTL
+994 ISAFGYIVYAFTL
-1007 IVKYGEIEQ
+1007 IVKYGEIEA
-1016 GCEAGELGLNLYE
+1016 GLAAGELGLTLYE
-1029 RWDAKELGAYI
+1029 RWDAKELSAYI
-1040 LLVWGALT
+1040 FLLWGAC
-1048 LHHIKYIDESKVFIL
+1048 LHYIKHIDESKVFIV

-1076 WSGYAAVN
+1076 WSGYAAIN
-1084 YLWFSFFGNE
+1084 CLWFSFYGNE
-1094 SLQKSAD
+1094 SLQKTTAV
-1101 IIDEYIPVLEKR
+1101 IEEFIPVLQKI

-1118 AYFFLNKQAI
+1118 AFFMLNKSAI
-1128 YQLTCP
+1128 ARLTR
-1134 ADTAE
+1134 AAESAE
-1139 NLPSF
+1139 NPPTF
-1144 IDEQSLLE
+1144 IDEESLLE
-1152 FAEASADLT
+1152 FAEASADLM
-1161 TSFMVY
+1161 TSCVVY
-1167 LYRLARANWFGE
+1167 IYKLTVANWFGE

-1191 KFLAGAVGTFLSPV
+1191 KFLPGVAGIFLSPV

-1219 NASEGDREIYLEQL
+1219 NASEGENRQIYLEQL
-1233 NISLEELREFAKNC
+1233 NLSLEELREFAKNC

-1255 LAIRAQ
+1255 LAIRAEV
-1261 AARLSGQNYEA
+1261 ARLSGQKYEA
-1272 SECYDSAI
+1272 AECYDSAI

-1299 ARFYLSQNRL
+1299 ARFYFSQNRL

-1316 NDARVCYIQWGA
+1316 NDARVCYLQWGA

-1335 EQYYSNLFPEAV
+1335 EQYYANLFPEAV
-1347 ESRIAATVTA
+1347 ELRIAATVTA
-1357 STSSHANILDLATVI
+1357 STSSHANVLDLATVI
-1372 KASGAIYSEIV
+1372 KASEAIYSEIV

-1398 AGAQKGCIILER
+1398 AGAQKGCILLER
-1410 EGLLFVEVS
+1410 DGQLFVEVS
-1419 DTNQHDSATFQESM
+1419 DTNRMTSATFQESM
-1433 RVEKSSD
+1433 LVENSSD
-1440 VPISLVKYVART
+1440 VAISIIKYVGIT

-1461 SRETIYQA
+1461 SQEKIYQA
-1469 DTYIQNCQPKSVLCA
+1469 DTYIQNCQPKSILCA
-1484 PILYQSKLI
+1484 PILYQTKLI
-1493 GIVYLENNLA
+1493 GIVYLENNMA
-1503 AGAFTRDRLELLQ
+1503 IGAFTRDRLELLQ
-1516 LLTAQAAIAIENARL
+1516 LLTTQAAIAIENARL
-1531 YAREQHKSRQLAES
+1531 YAREQHKSRQLTES
-1545 LESLQQFQG
+1545 LENLQQFQV
-1554 EVLQKEQQYRSIFE
+1554 ELIQKEQQYRSIFE
-1568 TVADGLSLIDLDSGK
+1568 TVVDGLSLMELDTGK
-1583 VIAANPALCQI
+1583 FIAANPALCQI
-1594 FGYSQ
+1594 YGYSQ
-1599 EEFVHLNPPDYILPE
+1599 EELLRLTPPDYILPE
-1614 YLHLFAEFQQTVIKR
+1614 YLHLFAEWQQTIRRR
-1629 QEFNCQAVIQRKD
+1629 QEFSCQAVIQRKD
-1642 GTLCDIEI
+1642 GTLCDVEV
-1650 KSNFFEYGGKPHAL
+1650 KANFFEYDAQPHAL

-1677 KALQTSQVQLRQ
+1677 KAVQTSEAQLRQ

-1697 LVQLQQTQAQL
+1697 LIQLQQTQAQL

-1732 SFISGNLHHAKDYI
+1732 SFISGNLHHAKDYV

-1752 VQVYQDNFPEP
+1752 VQVYQDNFPDP

-1776 DYLVEDLP
+1776 EYLVEDLP
-1784 KMIDSMRLGTE
+1784 KMIDSMRLGTD

-1811 GIEKKSANIHEGIDT
+1811 GIEKKPANIHEGIDT

-1837 SGDRPAIK
+1837 NSHRPTIQ

-1882 LGKTY
+1882 FGKTY

-1895 VITISTSADNSSGK
+1895 IITISTSAENSSEK
-1909 QINRTVKIRISD
+1909 LINRTVKIRIAD
-1921 NGIGMSKH
+1921 NGLGMSKD
-1929 IKEKLFTPFFTT
+1929 IKRKLFTPFFTT

-1963 RGSLEC
+1963 GGSLEC
-1969 FSSPGRGTEF
+1969 VSAPGIGTEF
-1979 AIALPVRSI
+1979 AIALPVHNIPIKDN

>member
-21 NTVIYRAVSLTN
+21 NTAIYRAVSIAN

-56 HEYQITAYL
+56 HEYQITVYL
-65 DCEHTVKVD
+65 DCQYTVKVD

-90 GGISLKQWMARAGN
+90 GGISLKQWIAQ
-104 ASSSIFAMRD
+104 
-114 TQSLAGG
+114 TE
-121 GPSAAIRTTAV
+121 SALSV
-132 QAATARY
+132 ARY
-139 QLPIAH
+139 QLPIAQ

-150 VQLAKALVFIHQN
+150 IQLAKALVFLHQN
-163 QIIHKDIKPDNIIIN
+163 QIIHKDIKPANVIIN
-178 PETKQVKIADFS
+178 AETNQVKLADFS

-199 PNLKNPDRL
+199 ANLKNPDRL

-225 GVDYRS
+225 AVDYRS

-236 GVSFYELLTGKLP
+236 GISFYELLTGKLP
-249 FRSSE
+249 FRSTD
-254 PLQLVHCH
+254 PLELVHCH

-267 IPLQELNPKI
+267 IPIQQLNPQI
-277 PEVLAQIVTKLMA
+277 PQVLAEIVEKLMA

-307 ERCQNQIENSGT
+307 ERCQNQIENLGT

-346 IEQLLQA
+346 IEQLLQV
-353 FDRVSDG
+353 FDRVSKG
-360 SGEIVLVGGYSGI
+360 SGEIVSVGGYSGI

-382 LRNLTRQRGYLISG
+382 LRNLTRQRGYLVSG

-422 TESQDR
+422 TESQAQ
-428 IDLWREKLLQVLE
+428 IDLWRQKLLQVLDV
-441 ANAGI
+441 NAKV

-458 GPQPEVPELGA
+458 GPQPDVAELGP
-469 IESQNRFNRVMQQ
+469 IESQNRFSRVMQQ
-482 FLRAIATA
+482 FVQAIASA

-503 IDAATVNLYQQ
+503 IDAATVKMYEQN
-514 SCLKKIPY
+514 CLGKMPY

-530 DNEISP
+530 DNEVSP
-536 THPFMLANEAMRAA
+536 THPFMLANEAIRAA
-550 GVPMTAITLQP
+550 GVPMTAITLEP
-561 LAIGR
+561 LTIGR
-566 ATQLVAESFN
+566 ATQLVAETLS
-576 CAAASATPLANL
+576 CAAETATPLANL
-588 LVEKTDGNP
+588 LVKKTNGNP
-597 FFLKQMLKYLHHKG
+597 FFIKQLLKYLHQEGFLK
-611 WLRFNPQAA
+611 FNLQAA
-620 HWQWDIKHIER
+620 EWQWDIKHIE
-631 QDISENVVDL
+631 QQEISENVVEL
-641 MVKRIQSLSTST
+641 MVKKIQNLSTAT
-653 QRVLQL
+653 QQILQI
-659 AACIDNQFSLDLLSV
+659 AACIDNQFSLDMLSV
-674 ASGQSWTQTA
+674 ASEQSWTETA

-696 LPVGNTYR
+696 LPVGDAYR
-704 IPQVFE
+704 IPQLFE

-719 TARQVCYKFM
+719 MPGQVCYKFM

-735 AAYAMIPDAEKA
+735 AAYAMIADEQKQV
-747 PVHLAIGRL
+747 VHLAIGRL
-756 LLHGSSKAQRQERIF
+756 LLQGSSEAERQERIF

-776 LNFAGG
+776 LNFARG
-782 LICELSQRYELAQL
+782 LICDFIQRYELAEL

-819 GCNSLPPQ
+819 GCNSLPAK

-832 YALTWALHFEL
+832 YALTLALNFEL
-843 GEAEYLNG
+843 GEAECLNG
-851 ENDAALVILDGI
+851 KYDEALAIIDGI
-863 LPQTRT
+863 FRQTRT

-891 AAYRL
+891 AAYQL
-896 GIDTLQFLGIEF
+896 GIETLQFLGIEF

-921 AKTKRMIGDP
+921 AKTKATIG
-931 LRGLRQRPIADLAD
+931 QRLLAD
-945 LPEFTDPLQL
+945 LVDLPTLTDPLQL
-955 AAHRILKELFPI
+955 AAHRILKELDPI
-967 AFLTSRNAQ
+967 AFFTSPNAK
-976 FLCAMKLVQAT
+976 FLCGMKLVQLT

-994 ISAFGYILYAFTL
+994 ISAFGYVSYALAL
-1007 IVKYGEIEQ
+1007 IAKYGEIEA
-1016 GCEAGELGLNLYE
+1016 GCEAGELSIHLYE
-1029 RWDAKELGAYI
+1029 RWDLSELGACI
-1040 LLVWGALT
+1040 LHIWADLM
-1048 LHHIKYIDESKVFIL
+1048 HHNKYIDECKVVML
-1063 KAFNSGLETGAYQ
+1063 KAFNKGLETGVYQ
-1076 WSGYAAVN
+1076 YSGYAAVN
-1084 YLWFSFFGNE
+1084 YLGTSFFGNE
-1094 SLQKSAD
+1094 SLQRSAEV
-1101 IIDEYIPVLEKR
+1101 IDEFTPVLEKI

-1118 AYFFLNKQAI
+1118 AYFLLNKQAI

-1134 ADTAE
+1134 AETAE
-1139 NLPSF
+1139 SPPSF
-1144 IDEQSLLE
+1144 IDEQSLLV
-1152 FAEASADLT
+1152 FAESSADLIT
-1161 TSFMVY
+1161 CFVVY
-1167 LYRLARANWFGE
+1167 LYKLTVANWFGE
-1179 VDRALEYANIGA
+1179 VDRALEYANTGVE
-1191 KFLAGAVGTFLSPV
+1191 FFAGAAGGFLGVV
-1205 FCFHRAIALAAACT
+1205 FRFHRAIALAAACT
-1219 NASEGDREIYLEQL
+1219 NASEGENRQIYLEQL

-1255 LAIRAQ
+1255 LAIRAEV
-1261 AARLSGQNYEA
+1261 ARLSGQKYEA
-1272 SECYDSAI
+1272 AECYDSAI

-1286 GFIQDAALVNELA
+1286 RFIQDAALVNELA

-1316 NDARVCYIQWGA
+1316 NDARLCYIQWGA

-1335 EQYYSNLFPEAV
+1335 EQYYSNLFPEAAD
-1347 ESRIAATVTA
+1347 SRIAATITA

-1372 KASGAIYSEIV
+1372 KASQAIYSEIV

-1410 EGLLFVEVS
+1410 DGQLFVEVS
-1419 DTNQHDSATFQESM
+1419 DTNRMTSAIFQESM
-1433 RVEKSSD
+1433 LVENSSD
-1440 VPISLVKYVART
+1440 IPISIVKYVGIT

-1461 SRETIYQA
+1461 SQETIYQA
-1469 DTYIQNCQPKSVLCA
+1469 DIYIQSCQPKSILCA
-1484 PILYQSKLI
+1484 PIVYQSKLI

-1503 AGAFTRDRLELLQ
+1503 TGAFTRDRLELLQ

-1531 YAREQHKSRQLAES
+1531 YAREQHKSRQLNES
-1545 LESLQQFQG
+1545 LESLQQFQV
-1554 EVLQKEQQYRSIFE
+1554 ELVQKEQQYRSIFE
-1568 TVADGLSLIDLDSGK
+1568 TVADGLSLIELETGK
-1583 VIAANPALCQI
+1583 FIAANPALCQI
-1594 FGYSQ
+1594 YGYS
-1599 EEFVHLNPPDYILPE
+1599 EEELLHLNPPDYILPE
-1614 YLHLFAEFQQTVIKR
+1614 YLHLFAEFQQTMRRR
-1629 QEFNCQAVIQRKD
+1629 QEFNCQAVIHRKD
-1642 GTLCDIEI
+1642 GTLCDVEV
-1650 KSNFFEYGGKPHAL
+1650 KSNFFEYDGQPHAL

-1677 KALQTSQVQLRQ
+1677 TALQTSEVQLRQ

-1763 GQQVLDEIEAIEL
+1763 GQQVLDEIAAIEL
-1776 DYLVEDLP
+1776 EYLVEDLP
-1784 KMIDSMRLGTE
+1784 KMIDSMKLGTD

-1806 YSRSD
+1806 YSRTD
-1811 GIEKKSANIHEGIDT
+1811 GIEKKLANIHEGIDT

-1837 SGDRPAIK
+1837 NSDRPTIQ

-1877 LEESN
+1877 LEEAN
-1882 LGKTY
+1882 FGKTY

-1909 QINRTVKIRISD
+1909 PTNRQVKIRIAD
-1921 NGIGMSKH
+1921 NGLGMSKH
-1929 IKEKLFTPFFTT
+1929 IKDKLFTPFFTT

-1953 ICHDIVTKKH
+1953 ICHDIITKKH

-1979 AIALPVRSI
+1979 AIGIPARSISINEQ